1 MKFGDKLYELRK
13 KNGYSQEEL
22 ADKLGVS
29 RQSVSKWESNST
41 YPETDKIIQIAN
53 LFDCSMDD
61 LINDKV
67 VDVESSLRK
76 NKNTTKNIWDS
87 FLTFITDTVTMF
99 SKMSFSHGFKCIIEI
114 IILSLLLGLLGNI
127 MCGIASSV
135 ISNIFMFLSRDTIHI
150 IKEVLDSIFNLVWF
164 VVAVI
169 VIVHVFKLRYLN
181 NYQDT
186 IKEEKEKLEIEK
198 KDSKDDEKIEA
209 KSDNEKPFEFLSV
222 LAKIVIFFIKFIAF
236 FVLIGFVFASIGL
249 IVAAVLDLILIPT
262 HLIFLWIE
270 LLLVAFSIISVQ
282 IVLLLIN
289 FLFNRKTKVLPHII
303 IFISS
308 VVVVGISIGLIAL
321 SVGKFDIVRDN
332 NNLKLETQSIELK
345 YIDNLVID
353 HRLGGDDFRF
363 KYIIDNNISDR
374 DIIVSRDIDSRY
386 FKLKYSND
394 EEDNLPV
401 IEIYEENKNSVSF
414 IEKEILKNL
423 KNNKIY
429 TYEDLANQPIVIKAN
444 EKTINNLINNLKK
457 LYLVEEVKNGNEI
470 SIATHGEKVVFS
482 YGLVGEYDAVHDKIK
497 YEDDDSNFKCIK
509 QIEATSY
516 GDRIVYICDYK
527 DEDE

>member
-99 SKMSFSHGFKCIIEI
+99 SKMSFSQGFKCIIEI
-114 IILSLLLGLLGNI
+114 IILSFLLGILGNI

-135 ISNIFMFLSRDTIHI
+135 ISNIFMFLNRETIHI

-164 VVAVI
+164 VITII
-169 VIVHVFKLRYLN
+169 VIIHVFKLRYLN
-181 NYQDT
+181 NYQE
-186 IKEEKEKLEIEK
+186 IIQEEKEKIDNEKNNNK
-198 KDSKDDEKIEA
+198 KDEKNESKT
-209 KSDNEKPFEFLSV
+209 DNDKPFEFLSV

-236 FVLIGFVFASIGL
+236 FVLIGFVFSSVGL

-270 LLLVAFSIISVQ
+270 LLLLAFSIISVQ

-289 FLFNRKTKVLPHII
+289 FLFNRKTKILPHVI

-308 VVVVGISIGLIAL
+308 VVVVGVSIGLIAL
-321 SVGKFDIVRDN
+321 SVGKFEVIRDN

-345 YIDNLVID
+345 YTDNLIID
-353 HRLGGDDFRF
+353 YRLGGDDFKF
-363 KYIIDNNISDR
+363 KYVIDNNINDS
-374 DIIVSRDIDSRY
+374 DIIVSRNIDSRY
-386 FKLKYSND
+386 FDLKYSTD
-394 EEDNLPV
+394 EENNIPV
-401 IEIYEENKNSVSF
+401 VDIYEENKNTVSF
-414 IEKEILKNL
+414 IEKEILKNI

-429 TYEDLANQPIVIKAN
+429 TYEDLDKQPIVIKAN
-444 EKTINNLINNLKK
+444 EKTITNLINNLKK
-457 LYLVEEVKNGNEI
+457 LYLVEEVRNGNEI
-470 SIATHGEKVVFS
+470 TITTHGERVIFS
-482 YGLVGEYDAVHDKIK
+482 YGLAGEYDSIHDKIK
-497 YEDDDSNFKCIK
+497 YEEDDSNYKCIK

-516 GDRIVYICDYK
+516 GDRIVYICDYNE
-527 DEDE
+527 EDE